1 MIEKKKFNAIVFNDQ
16 EFSYLTRE
24 AEKYRLSVREYLLL
38 LSLSSD
44 RKLIDNRSTNKN
56 ADVDS

>member
-1 MIEKKKFNAIVFNDQ
+1 MIEKKNFNAIVFNDQ

>member
-1 MIEKKKFNAIVFNDQ
+1 MIEKKNFYAIVFNDQ

>member
-1 MIEKKKFNAIVFNDQ
+1 MIEKKNFNVIVFNDQ

-38 LSLSSD
+38 LSLSSVS
-44 RKLIDNRSTNKN
+44 KLTDNRSTQKN
-56 ADVDS
+56 ADVSS

>member
-1 MIEKKKFNAIVFNDQ
+1 MIEKKNFNAIVFNDQ

-56 ADVDS
+56 ADVVS

>member
-1 MIEKKKFNAIVFNDQ
+1 MQEKNNFNTIVFNDQ
-16 EFSYLTRE
+16 EFVFLTRE

-56 ADVDS
+56 ADIDS

>member
-1 MIEKKKFNAIVFNDQ
+1 MKEKNNFNTIVFNDQ
-16 EFSYLTRE
+16 EFSFLTRE
-24 AEKYRLSVREYLLL
+24 AEKYRLSVKEYLLL

>member
-1 MIEKKKFNAIVFNDQ
+1 MKEKNNFNTIVFNDQ
-16 EFSYLTRE
+16 EFSFLTRE

>member
-1 MIEKKKFNAIVFNDQ
+1 MKEKNNFNTIVFNDQ
-16 EFSYLTRE
+16 EFSFLTRE

-44 RKLIDNRSTNKN
+44 RKLIDNRSTNRN

>member
-1 MIEKKKFNAIVFNDQ
+1 MIEKKNFNAIVFNDQ

-44 RKLIDNRSTNKN
+44 RKMIDNRSTNKN